1 MNAEPEASAHLAGTM
16 EMTSNAINLHRIERI
31 KKTEGDA
38 PFVSVKFS
46 RSFVYYP
53 VP

>member
-1 MNAEPEASAHLAGTM
+1 MNAAPVASALLAGTI
-16 EMTSNAINLHRIERI
+16 EMTSNAINLHRNERI
-31 KKTEGDA
+31 EKLEDHT